1 MAYKGEDIP
10 IIIEGDN
17 NNNLDSLDFKVV
29 LYPHDDFTNKIIIK
43 KEDMKNESENVY
55 SGTISH
61 TDTTDM
67 PVGYYSIE
75 ILTIGETERRIF
87 KKDGAFT
94 LYDSA
99 SKNIE

>member
-10 IIIEGDN
+10 IIIEGDS
-17 NNNLDSLDFKVV
+17 NNNLDAMDFKVV
-29 LYPHDDFTNKIIIK
+29 LYPHDDLDNTTVINKSDMK
-43 KEDMKNESENVY
+43 KEDDNVY

-61 TDTTDM
+61 VQTADM

-87 KKDGAFT
+87 KQDGAFI

-99 SKNIE
+99 SKNVK